1 MPWFIN
7 SMMKKIW
14 KKMARKPY
22 RDGYVS
28 ASIPDTIAAQIT
40 KLRNARGWAQTEL
53 ARRAGMKQSRI
64 SALEDPN
71 WDNVETGTLE
81 RIASAFDVALVVRF
95 APFSELAQ
103 WSATLTD
110 DKLVVRSYEEEVEEA
125 AFAARFVSEPDL
137 QSALNSM
144 PPSVAIR
151 LEESRLPTFSL
162 RGELLLDQSSGV
174 TAVAVRMQSSAP
186 IVRTQS
192 SAPIMV
198 G

>member
-14 KKMARKPY
+14 KRMARKPY

-40 KLRNARGWAQTEL
+40 KLRNVQGWTQTEL
-53 ARRAGMKQSRI
+53 ARRTGMKQSRI

-71 WDNVETGTLE
+71 WDNVETSTLE
-81 RIASAFDVALVVRF
+81 RIASAFDVALIVRF
-95 APFSELAQ
+95 APFSELAR

-125 AFAARFVSEPDL
+125 ALAARFVSEPDWR
-137 QSALNSM
+137 SALNSM
-144 PPSVAIR
+144 PSAAATR
-151 LEESRLPTFSL
+151 LEEGRLLTSPV
-162 RGELLLDQSSGV
+162 REELLPVQSSGV
-174 TAVAVRMQSSAP
+174 NAAAFRVQAP
-186 IVRTQS
+186 TSIIVG
-192 SAPIMV
+192 A
-198 G
+198 